1 MPSCR
6 PGPGRRAQDRH
17 SGPRILQATS
27 TAFCVV
33 RKSLKTR
40 QRGFDDSSSPSA
52 KTPYADSLSVRRLV
66 LKSPGIRPF
75 FADGCSPRT
84 RPADPEPFSGDR
96 LSLWLL
102 YSVNGERQLLRS
114 SPSGIGQPCRVRA
127 SLRGRRRSPHDGIR
141 RKGRTI
147 CSTAMS
153 LSRPPQRAD
162 LPFPSSPAR
171 DIPPPGGGA
180 RRAAASAA
188 ARCFMRWLVVPTGTL
203 FRWPTCDGG

>member
-1 MPSCR
+1 MPLSQR
-6 PGPGRRAQDRH
+6 GDRRNT
-17 SGPRILQATS
+17 PMILWATS
-27 TAFCVV
+27 TEFCVI
-33 RKSLKTR
+33 RKPLKRR
-40 QRGFDDSSSPSA
+40 QRGFDDSSSRSA
-52 KTPYADSLSVRRLV
+52 KTPLANPLSARRSGRR
-66 LKSPGIRPF
+66 SPGIPPF
-75 FADGCSPRT
+75 FAGGCAPWTGAGGSKTLSDGQVSP
-84 RPADPEPFSGDR
+84 
-96 LSLWLL
+96 WLL